1 MLTYGTKQKK
11 FNFFYL
17 LSIIYLLFLKYL
29 RSFKI
34 DRSNQLQ
41 KNKAEAKKNEFKHI
55 DRPSMT
61 ISK

>member
-1 MLTYGTKQKK
+1 MIFY
-11 FNFFYL
+11 YL
-17 LSIIYLLFLKYL
+17 LSFIYILFLKYL